1 MNIEPIRLLKGSHAD
16 TGVTGRG
23 CFMNVIAY
31 LNGEPQ
37 ITDDSPCVCV
47 TVRPIAVWLN
57 DYMDDEERQRL
68 LPFIV
73 RAMGS
78 ATMDKETL
86 VKRARLC
93 ADYAERRA
101 AWAESAAWAVRAA
114 WAESAARAESAAWA
128 ARAARA
134 ESAACAA
141 WAAWAARAAACAES
155 AALFDHKTFR
165 AELINDTL
173 ALLDA
178 MLPPATEW
186 QEQYV
191 KRAERLIELANA

>member
-128 ARAARA
+128 A
-134 ESAACAA
+134 
-141 WAAWAARAAACAES
+141 WAARAAACAES